1 MKTPTALMAAG
12 VLLAALVVPRATATD
27 GMQKQAKKLGF
38 PVHNCLY
45 CHATPHAE
53 KVMQDRAKAFDVP
66 AGNCLVCHGDDIP
79 GTLNARG
86 NWLVEQKAV
95 RKAKDCDMAWLKD
108 YVEKPARPET
118 K

>member
-1 MKTPTALMAAG
+1 MKTSTAFLAAG
-12 VLLAALVVPRATATD
+12 VLLAALAGPRARATD
-27 GMQKQAKKLGF
+27 EMQKQAKKLGF
-38 PVHNCLY
+38 PVQNCLY

-53 KVMQDRAKAFDVP
+53 KVMQDRAKAFKVP

-86 NWLVEQKAV
+86 HWLVEQKAA
-95 RKAKDCDMAWLKD
+95 RKAKECDMAWLKD
-108 YVEKPARPET
+108 YVEKPDKPPA